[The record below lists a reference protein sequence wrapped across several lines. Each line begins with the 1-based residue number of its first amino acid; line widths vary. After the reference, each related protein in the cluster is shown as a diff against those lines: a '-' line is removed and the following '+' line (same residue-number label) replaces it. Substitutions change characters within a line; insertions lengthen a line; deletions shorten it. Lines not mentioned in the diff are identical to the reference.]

1 MPRSLSLLSVSSS
14 SNWSSFHL
22 STSAR
27 PRLVLGAKPD
37 ERASKC
43 EEDKTSTATRTD
55 DDEFAMSWHPNQIE
69 HCHTHNTK
77 KKHRI
82 RQQRDKQ
89 LLVM

>member
-22 STSAR
+22 STSAW
-27 PRLVLGAKPD
+27 RLVLGAKPD

-69 HCHTHNTK
+69 HCHTQHK
-77 KKHRI
+77 KETPN
-82 RQQRDKQ
+82 
-89 LLVM
+89 